1 MRRKLLYIC
10 GILWVF
16 ALFQMIVN
24 YEEKAP
30 DITTAFTDDMYL
42 NIEGNIKAVSFYG
55 KRYLQEEDKITLI
68 KELAENLGI
77 KEPYAIEPGD
87 NEITLIKTGRE
98 ILTSITLITEE
109 SQVSDG
115 ILSQKQYITL
125 EMNLGSSVGSMLYY
139 HDKIKDMFE
148 ENDLSADVYMTVRGD
163 IEGELSNTDKNILAD
178 KILKNMGGDIVTENR
193 NSDRFS
199 IYAYS
204 DQLDDYVVYGNNKM
218 NINIVVDYNDSTG
231 QTEVYMSTP
240 IMNED
245 Y

>member
-1 MRRKLLYIC
+1 
-10 GILWVF
+10 
-16 ALFQMIVN
+16 
-24 YEEKAP
+24 
-30 DITTAFTDDMYL
+30 
-42 NIEGNIKAVSFYG
+42 
-55 KRYLQEEDKITLI
+55 
-68 KELAENLGI
+68 
-77 KEPYAIEPGD
+77 
-87 NEITLIKTGRE
+87 
-98 ILTSITLITEE
+98 
-109 SQVSDG
+109 
-115 ILSQKQYITL
+115 
-125 EMNLGSSVGSMLYY
+125 
-139 HDKIKDMFE
+139 MFE